1 MRIVENIPLFYV
13 FICLLFNT
21 NLLAQNIEKFSF
33 SPYAKTHKFYDVG
46 TYKIGNSSTAKTK
59 GIGVNV
65 NFDLAKRLKLIGGY
79 SFSMVDSLKYGD
91 NVTSNAELHQV
102 ELNAAVNLPSVSVV
116 NPYIYFGYQFNA
128 LPQLRS
134 LDLKSNGWN
143 ANFGVGT
150 EFKINPSLGIH
161 YSLTYGFSFS
171 DNIRH
176 NFEHQFGV
184 VVHPSKFYKRTIQ
197 PTLNYQKEK
206 IITQTIDLGNLNLE
220 NDSLKKL
227 LTKLDNL
234 ALLKASN
241 KVLVS
246 RVEKLQTSLTLEKQ
260 LKSNALEKLKTCNTS
275 IDSLKKENKA
285 LTQLKDSIEKT
296 EFLNSNYLVNIE
308 GVKLTNQNLIKGY
321 YLIFDEL
328 LELSEVDSVLK
339 NEYYINFENKFIK
352 KIGDF
357 YQVLGFL
364 SVSEETAKI
373 FKTDMGADAIFYQI
387 TNL

>member
-1 MRIVENIPLFYV
+1 LKKENKALTQLKDSIEKTEFLNSNYLV
-13 FICLLFNT
+13 
-21 NLLAQNIEKFSF
+21 NIEGVKLTNQNLIKGYYLIFDELLELSEVDSVLKNEYYINFENKFI
-33 SPYAKTHKFYDVG
+33 K
-46 TYKIGNSSTAKTK
+46 KIGD
-59 GIGVNV
+59 
-65 NFDLAKRLKLIGGY
+65 FY
-79 SFSMVDSLKYGD
+79 
-91 NVTSNAELHQV
+91 QV
-102 ELNAAVNLPSVSVV
+102 LGFLSVSVV

-227 LTKLDNL
+227 LTMLDYKL
-234 ALLKASN
+234 
-241 KVLVS
+241 V
-246 RVEKLQTSLTLEKQ
+246 
-260 LKSNALEKLKTCNTS
+260 
-275 IDSLKKENKA
+275 I
-285 LTQLKDSIEKT
+285 
-296 EFLNSNYLVNIE
+296 
-308 GVKLTNQNLIKGY
+308 
-321 YLIFDEL
+321 
-328 LELSEVDSVLK
+328 
-339 NEYYINFENKFIK
+339 
-352 KIGDF
+352 
-357 YQVLGFL
+357 
-364 SVSEETAKI
+364 
-373 FKTDMGADAIFYQI
+373 
-387 TNL
+387 